1 MVYDNR
7 DEQPYDGDPD
17 RPASDPFRPA
27 ETPEQ
32 QYAQPRWAEASI
44 GAVPEDPG
52 RGRRGNRWLF
62 AGAVAMVALAVGVAA
77 GAVLPER
84 DNNAFSLPAS
94 AKIEAFDE
102 DIVQAVYQQSVPA
115 VAQIEVSQRRDEI
128 FPFFQR
134 EQGSAFLIDDEG
146 RFITNSHVVTGVTS
160 VTVILEGGERLRGEV
175 SGMNLQNDLA
185 IVRVDPT
192 RVRGLTPL
200 PLGDSDLVEP
210 GQLAIALGSP
220 YGLQSSVTV
229 GVVSG
234 VNRTLPSDIHHR
246 IDGMIQ
252 TDAAIFPGS
261 SGGPLLNSR
270 GEVVGVNTAVAES
283 GGDTI
288 GFAVPSNNI
297 TEFLERMA
305 GGIEARRPWLGVTLV
320 TINESTARDLDVDVA
335 AGVYLTDV
343 VDDSPAAQGGLRAG
357 DVIIAVGGGEVA
369 RSADLIDLLQ
379 DKSPGDAVTVK
390 VHRDGAETSVTV
402 TLGAWPDSLS

>member
-1 MVYDNR
+1 MDYDDR
-7 DEQPYDGDPD
+7 DERAYDGDPD
-17 RPASDPFRPA
+17 GPASGPFPSA

-32 QYAQPRWAEASI
+32 QYAQPRWAEARAGSE
-44 GAVPEDPG
+44 VPRQTRRSG
-52 RGRRGNRWLF
+52 RWVF
-62 AGAVAMVALAVGVAA
+62 AGAVALVALAVGIAA

-84 DNNAFSLPAS
+84 GDNAFSLPAS

-102 DIVQAVYQQSVPA
+102 EVVQSVYQQSVPA
-115 VAQIEVSQRRDEI
+115 VAQVEVSQRSDDI

-160 VTVILEGGERLRGEV
+160 VTVILDDGSRLRGEV
-175 SGMNLQNDLA
+175 SGMNLSNDLA

-192 RVRGLTPL
+192 RLRNVEPL
-200 PLGDSDLVEP
+200 RLGDSDLVEP
-210 GQLAIALGSP
+210 GQLAIAIGSP

-229 GVVSG
+229 GVISG
-234 VNRTLPSDIHHR
+234 VDRTLPSDIHHR

-270 GEVVGVNTAVAES
+270 GEVIGVNTAVAES
-283 GGDTI
+283 GGETI
-288 GFAVPSNNI
+288 AFAVPSNSVA
-297 TEFLERMA
+297 ELLERMA
-305 GGIEARRPWLGVTLV
+305 GGIETRRAWLGVTLV
-320 TINESTARDLDVDVA
+320 TLNEEAAGDLDVDVD

-343 VDDSPAAQGGLRAG
+343 VEDSPAALGGLRAG
-357 DVIIAVGGGEVA
+357 DVIVAVGGDAVA
-369 RSADLIDLLQ
+369 RSADLVDVLQ
-379 DKSPGDAVTVK
+379 DKRPGDAVTVK
-390 VHRDGAETSVTV
+390 VHRDGNETSVTV